1 MTAENLSHDEIK
13 LLLPWYLSG
22 KLGSGELET
31 VKRHL
36 AECDDCAGEIEELNF
51 MGAVITE
58 PDEALD
64 AAIEMRLPDMEADI
78 IDRINAYE
86 DARAPEKRPAAAPVR
101 TSAWEKVLGFF
112 EGFKLPLQMPAGAAA
127 LVLLQLAIIIG
138 LVYKVYLGEPESY
151 VVLSGPEETVASGP
165 VIIVSFADTAT
176 EAEIRETLSGV
187 DGRIIDGPK
196 AGGLY
201 VVELPA
207 ESGSGKSVEQVI
219 EDLRSDKEVIKNV
232 FMGAGK

>member
-1 MTAENLSHDEIK
+1 MTAEKNSHEEIK

-22 KLGSGELET
+22 KLGADELET

-36 AECDDCAGEIEELNF
+36 AECDDCAGEIEELGF
-51 MGAVITE
+51 MGAAITE

-78 IDRINAYE
+78 MDRINTYE
-86 DARAPEKRPAAAPVR
+86 DARAPGKRPAAAPVR

-112 EGFKLPLQMPAGAAA
+112 EGFEFPLRMPAGVAA
-127 LVLLQLAIIIG
+127 LVLLQLALIIG
-138 LVYKVYLGEPESY
+138 LVYKVYLGEPGSY
-151 VVLSGPEETVASGP
+151 VVLSGPEETAASGP
-165 VIIVSFADTAT
+165 VIIVSFVDTAT
-176 EAEIRETLSGV
+176 EAEIRQTLSGIG
-187 DGRIIDGPK
+187 GRIIDGPK

-207 ESGSGKSVEQVI
+207 ESGSGKSVEKVI
-219 EDLRSDKEVIKNV
+219 EDLRADKEVIKSV
-232 FMGAGK
+232 FMGEGK